1 MEVQTYNQAE
11 YFSNIISLKP
21 ANFRDH
27 FFKNYNV
34 MGEKPFLL
42 FLSVQQM

>member
-11 YFSNIISLKP
+11 YLSNVISQNP
-21 ANFRDH
+21 ANFHDL

-34 MGEKPFLL
+34 MGEKPFLSL
-42 FLSVQQM
+42 LTVQQM